1 MIRRRFRNLHQLPWM
16 FCFWVHDRE
25 RILSEIS
32 RIIFE
37 KSILTT
43 SRIHARTLLCK
54 NREVIFLLLLSG
66 SAQVIT
72 RKWPPVDTTN
82 TGRECSTICFRDV
95 IKLLLWIMDEIST
108 SVKAF
113 KRGCQHPSNKFE
125 ILWQVAQNSFSHLL
139 SYFVAQYVLIIVM

>member
-1 MIRRRFRNLHQLPWM
+1 MFSVLRVHGYLRSWKDLQETLYLLRN
-16 FCFWVHDRE
+16 
-25 RILSEIS
+25 
-32 RIIFE
+32 
-37 KSILTT
+37 
-43 SRIHARTLLCK
+43 
-54 NREVIFLLLLSG
+54 
-66 SAQVIT
+66 
-72 RKWPPVDTTN
+72 N

-125 ILWQVAQNSFSHLL
+125 ILWQIAQNSFSHLL